1 LARHVIG
8 NSLNPAITAA
18 GQWFERTLDDSANKR
33 IAVPEAFLAADA
45 ILLLYR
51 SIAEGLVVYPTVIAR
66 HLREELPFMASENIL
81 MEAVKRGGDRQVLH
95 EKIRQYSMEAGR
107 RVKEDGQPNDLL
119 RRIAADP
126 AFALDEQELDRLL
139 DPAAFIGRAPE
150 QVDAFLSEEVE
161 PLLAFNPESVV
172 MEEPRV

>member
-1 LARHVIG
+1 
-8 NSLNPAITAA
+8 
-18 GQWFERTLDDSANKR
+18 
-33 IAVPEAFLAADA
+33 
-45 ILLLYR
+45 
-51 SIAEGLVVYPTVIAR
+51 
-66 HLREELPFMASENIL
+66 
-81 MEAVKRGGDRQVLH
+81 
-95 EKIRQYSMEAGR
+95 MEAGR